1 MTNSKNND
9 NKEKIKV
16 EKIEESTVQT
26 TNNTRTADIWNLY
39 GMIDADPISS
49 TESDDIQYV
58 SMVAIGAATSAALWK
73 AYFYRPEEMDDFTTY
88 SMYIVTVLT
97 IIGAIYVISSMR
109 KREREERLRSLE
121 SNQSSNSDK
130 NSDDSERNKETS
142 KIDEDNKISS
152 NNMRRRKNRAD

>member
-9 NKEKIKV
+9 DNEKIQVK
-16 EKIEESTVQT
+16 EIEESTVQT
-26 TNNTRTADIWNLY
+26 TNSTRTADIWNLY

-97 IIGAIYVISSMR
+97 IVGAFYVISSMR
-109 KREREERLRSLE
+109 KREREEKLKSLK
-121 SNQSSNSDK
+121 SSQSSSSDN
-130 NSDDSERNKETS
+130 NSDDSKKNKETT
-142 KIDEDNKISS
+142 INDEDNKVSS